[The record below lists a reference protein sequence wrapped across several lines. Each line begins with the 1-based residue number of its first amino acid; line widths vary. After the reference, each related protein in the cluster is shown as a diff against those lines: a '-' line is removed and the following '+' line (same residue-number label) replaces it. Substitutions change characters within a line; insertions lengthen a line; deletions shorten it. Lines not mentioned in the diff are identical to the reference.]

1 MLKKIERVVLL
12 AAACVALGPAVAAEQ
27 PAQTNAAPTTPSASS
42 GDAVVATGKGLAIT
56 RSQVNKEVAAAKAQM
71 SLRGRPPRGDQ
82 TGAAERQVLEQMIN
96 VQLLGT
102 KATAADKAAGREHAE
117 KQFAAFKARLGS
129 DEALELQLDLMGTTR
144 EELMAKW
151 AAALTGEAVIKREF
165 KVNITDQDARKYYD
179 ENPAQFEWPV
189 SVRASHIFFNI
200 VDPKT
205 GKALSEAEKA
215 AKFQKAEALLK
226 RARAGEDFA
235 KLARENS
242 EDLVSKARGG
252 EYTFAHG
259 GMVPEVEAA
268 AFAMSTN
275 QIGDIVTSTY
285 GYHIVKV
292 SEKIPAHK
300 MPFSEAAPGIRSAL
314 EKQAIEQQFPEYIAK
329 LRDEAGVQILDD
341 KLKPKESGVEP
352 ITPPAA
358 TNKRPG

>member
-1 MLKKIERVVLL
+1 MLKKMNRFAFV
-12 AAACVALGPAVAAEQ
+12 AAACLALSPAQAAQPQDTQAAAAE
-27 PAQTNAAPTTPSASS
+27 PSGAS
-42 GDAVVATGKGLAIT
+42 GDALVAKGKGFAIS
-56 RSQVNKEVAAAKAQM
+56 RSQLKKEVTAAVAQRN
-71 SLRGRPPRGDQ
+71 LVVGRPPRGDQ

-102 KATAADKAAGREHAE
+102 KATAADKAAGREQAE
-117 KQFAAFKARLGS
+117 KQFAAFKTKLGS

-144 EELMAKW
+144 EELIAKW
-151 AAALTGEAVIKREF
+151 TAALTGEAELKREF

-179 ENPAQFEWPV
+179 ENPTQFEWPV

-215 AKFQKAEALLK
+215 AKLQKAEALLK

-268 AFAMSTN
+268 AFAMTTN
-275 QIGDIVTSTY
+275 QIGDIITSSY

-292 SEKIPAHK
+292 SEKIPPHK
-300 MPFSEAAPGIRSAL
+300 IPFSEAAPGIKSAL
-314 EKQAIEQQFPEYIAK
+314 EKQAIEQQFPDYIDK
-329 LRDEAGVQILDD
+329 LRSEAGVEILDPR
-341 KLKPKESGVEP
+341 LKPKQEGIEP
-352 ITPPAA
+352 ITPSGA
-358 TNKRPG
+358 TKRPG